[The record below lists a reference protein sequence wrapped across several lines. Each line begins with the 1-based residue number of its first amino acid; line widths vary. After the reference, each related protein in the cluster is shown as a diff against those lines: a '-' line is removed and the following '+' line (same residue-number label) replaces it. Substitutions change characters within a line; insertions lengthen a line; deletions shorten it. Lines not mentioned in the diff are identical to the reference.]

1 MIATEPMTD
10 HVSTEE
16 QSTAQTSHGGDA
28 PVAGSPPPSRMPTT
42 PTRGRRYFVNG
53 IIVLTSVLA
62 VVGMLAVFANRL
74 LFNPDNFAS
83 TSTQMLQNAA
93 IRSALSNYLVD
104 QLYANVN
111 VEGAIKSALPPQ
123 LQSLAGPAAGAVR
136 SSAPQA
142 VNVLLTRP
150 AVQSLWEKT
159 TRAADQTFVAIVKGG
174 NGAIGANNGTV
185 TLNLGAILKDAA
197 SRLGIPSSLF
207 SKIPPSAANLTIL
220 KSKQLSLIQDLGNGI
235 RGLALALTIAVPLL
249 YAAAVAIARGRRRRT
264 LMSVG
269 FAMTLVG
276 LLGLGA
282 RALLVTQVPDSLI
295 KDVSIRP
302 AGRAVVDIVTQ
313 ILGDIAAAF
322 VIVGVVFVIA
332 AWFAGPAH
340 AAVTSRRFIAPF
352 LRDHPG
358 WTYGIVASVMLVI
371 FIWQPIHAT
380 GTVGGIIVFSVLAA
394 LGTEALRRQ
403 TAIEFRPVAEEATA
417 AGTAH
422 QTPRTPGPP
431 PSLQT

>member
-1 MIATEPMTD
+1 
-10 HVSTEE
+10 
-16 QSTAQTSHGGDA
+16 
-28 PVAGSPPPSRMPTT
+28 
-42 PTRGRRYFVNG
+42 VNG
-53 IIVLTSVLA
+53 IIVLASVLG

-74 LFNPDNFAS
+74 LFNADNFAS
-83 TSTQMLQNAA
+83 TSAQMLQNPA
-93 IRSALSNYLVD
+93 IRSAVSNYLVD

-150 AVQSLWEKT
+150 AVQSLWEGAN
-159 TRAADQTFVAIVKGG
+159 RAADQTFIAIVKGG
-174 NGAIGANNGTV
+174 NGAVGANNGTV
-185 TLNLGAILKDAA
+185 TLNLGAILKEAA
-197 SRLGIPSSLF
+197 SRLGIPSSIF
-207 SKIPPSAANLTIL
+207 SKLPPSAANLTIL
-220 KSKQLSLIQDLGNGI
+220 KSNQLSLIQDLGNGI

-249 YAAAVAIARGRRRRT
+249 YAAAVALARGRRRRT

-269 FAMTLVG
+269 FAATMVG

-282 RALLVTQVPDSLI
+282 RALLVTQVPDTLI
-295 KDVSIRP
+295 KDVSNRP

-322 VIVGVVFVIA
+322 VIVGVVFVLA
-332 AWFAGPAH
+332 ALFAGPAR
-340 AAVTSRRFIAPF
+340 AAVRSRRLIAPF

-380 GTVGGIIVFSVLAA
+380 GTLGGIIVFSVLAA
-394 LGTEALRRQ
+394 VGTEALRRQ
-403 TAIEFRPVAEEATA
+403 TAIEFPADETETAKAGRTTPPTA
-417 AGTAH
+417 APQA
-422 QTPRTPGPP
+422 P
-431 PSLQT
+431 LQS

>member
-1 MIATEPMTD
+1 
-10 HVSTEE
+10 
-16 QSTAQTSHGGDA
+16 
-28 PVAGSPPPSRMPTT
+28 
-42 PTRGRRYFVNG
+42 
-53 IIVLTSVLA
+53 
-62 VVGMLAVFANRL
+62 MLAVFANRL
-74 LFNPDNFAS
+74 LFNPDNFAN
-83 TSTQMLQNAA
+83 TSTQMLQNPA
-93 IRSALSNYLVD
+93 IRSAVSNYLVD
-104 QLYANVN
+104 QLYANVD
-111 VEGAIKSALPPQ
+111 VAGTIKSALPPQ

-150 AVQSLWEKT
+150 AVQSLWEKAN
-159 TRAADQTFVAIVKGG
+159 RAADQTFIAIVKGG
-174 NGAIGANNGTV
+174 NNAVGTNNGTV
-185 TLNLGAILKDAA
+185 TLNLGAVLSDAA
-197 SRLGIPSSLF
+197 SRLGISSSIF
-207 SKIPPSAANLTIL
+207 SKLPPSAANLTIL

-235 RGLALALTIAVPLL
+235 RGLALALTIVVPLL
-249 YAAAVAIARGRRRRT
+249 YAAAVALARGRRRRT

-269 FAMTLVG
+269 FALTLVG

-332 AWFAGPAH
+332 ALFAGPAR
-340 AAVTSRRFIAPF
+340 AAVRSRRFIAPF

-358 WTYGIVASVMLVI
+358 WTYGIVASVMLMI

-394 LGTEALRRQ
+394 VGTEALRRQ
-403 TAIEFRPVAEEATA
+403 TAIEFPADRTDVP
-417 AGTAH
+417 
-422 QTPRTPGPP
+422 TPGGTTPP
-431 PSLQT
+431 TPAPLQT